1 MQETLDDCD
10 LSSATSF
17 YVPLALKMAGIDGAP
32 TIRHLGT
39 RQVCLCP
46 RLSNPL
52 TDYLPNYNRLCNMRH
67 SLGKIISRLVR

>member
-10 LSSATSF
+10 VSSETSF
-17 YVPLALKMAGIDGAP
+17 YAPLALKMAGIEGPP

-39 RQVCLCP
+39 RQVCLYL

-52 TDYLPNYNRLCNMRH
+52 TDYLLNYNRLCNMRH